1 MGGTLMRAKSIFTEN
16 LTTAALTDST
26 ALLYTVPPNTKAKW
40 VLAFISNGSGST
52 ISNVHLEISNGV
64 DIVVLGSKSLGS
76 GDFIQLKQDGGY
88 VMLEAGYEIRGNAGS
103 TGVSCI
109 LTVEETSSTVTYN
122 G

>member
-1 MGGTLMRAKSIFTEN
+1 MRAKSILTEN

-26 ALLYTVPPNTKAKW
+26 ALLYTVPPNTRAKW
-40 VLAFISNGSGST
+40 VLAFVSNGTGST
-52 ISNVHLEISNGV
+52 IGNVHLEIANDS
-64 DIVVLGSKSLGS
+64 DIVILGAKSLGS
-76 GDFIQLKQDGGY
+76 GEYIRLEQDGGY
-88 VMLEAGYEIRGNAGS
+88 VMLESGYEIRGNAGS